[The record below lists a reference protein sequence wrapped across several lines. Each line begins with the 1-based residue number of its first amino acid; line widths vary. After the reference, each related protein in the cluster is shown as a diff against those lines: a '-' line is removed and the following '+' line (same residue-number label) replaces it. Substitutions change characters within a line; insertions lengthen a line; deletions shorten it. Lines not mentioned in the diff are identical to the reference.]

1 MNGGENAS
9 KCFYKKFRGR
19 GKKQGVSIFGTS
31 KPPSPPPPSPHGNNF
46 KRSTKPL
53 DDISI
58 ILKNKRIEKNLT
70 QKELAQISNVSE
82 KTIKNWEQGKR
93 NPALARMDTIMQV
106 CEILDIDPVLI
117 FYVKEDSSDE

>member
-1 MNGGENAS
+1 MRPN
-9 KCFYKKFRGR
+9 
-19 GKKQGVSIFGTS
+19 VSIKNLGVGVKNRGCQFS
-31 KPPSPPPPSPHGNNF
+31 AHANPPSPPPPSPHRNNF
-46 KRSTKPL
+46 KRRSTKPL

-70 QKELAQISNVSE
+70 QKELAEKSNVSE

-106 CEILDIDPVLI
+106 CEILEIDPVLI
-117 FYVKEDSSDE
+117 FYVKEDSSNE

>member
-1 MNGGENAS
+1 MHPN
-9 KCFYKKFRGR
+9 
-19 GKKQGVSIFGTS
+19 VSIKNLGVGVKNRGYQFS
-31 KPPSPPPPSPHGNNF
+31 AHENPPTPPPPHPHRNNF
-46 KRSTKPL
+46 KRRSTKPL

-70 QKELAQISNVSE
+70 QKELAQKSNVSE

-106 CEILDIDPVLI
+106 CEILEIDPVLI
-117 FYVKEDSSDE
+117 FYTKEDSSDE

>member
-1 MNGGENAS
+1 MRPN
-9 KCFYKKFRGR
+9 
-19 GKKQGVSIFGTS
+19 VSIKNLGVGVKNRGCQFS
-31 KPPSPPPPSPHGNNF
+31 AHENPPSPPPPSPHRNNF
-46 KRSTKPL
+46 KRRSTKPL
-53 DDISI
+53 NDIAI

-70 QKELAQISNVSE
+70 QKELAEKSNVSE

-117 FYVKEDSSDE
+117 FYVKEESNDE

>member
-1 MNGGENAS
+1 MRPN
-9 KCFYKKFRGR
+9 
-19 GKKQGVSIFGTS
+19 VSIKNLGVGVKNRGCQFS
-31 KPPSPPPPSPHGNNF
+31 AHQNPPSPPPPSPHGNNF
-46 KRSTKPL
+46 KRRSTKPL

-70 QKELAQISNVSE
+70 QKELAEKSNVSE

-106 CEILDIDPVLI
+106 CEILGIDPVLI

>member
-1 MNGGENAS
+1 MRPN
-9 KCFYKKFRGR
+9 
-19 GKKQGVSIFGTS
+19 VSIKNLGVGVKNRGCQFS
-31 KPPSPPPPSPHGNNF
+31 AHENPPSPHRNNF
-46 KRSTKPL
+46 KRRSTKPL

-70 QKELAQISNVSE
+70 QKELAQKSNVSE

-106 CEILDIDPVLI
+106 CEILEIDPVLI

>member
-1 MNGGENAS
+1 MRVN
-9 KCFYKKFRGR
+9 
-19 GKKQGVSIFGTS
+19 VSIKNLGVGVKNRGCQFSTHAN
-31 KPPSPPPPSPHGNNF
+31 PPTPPPPTPHKNNF
-46 KRSTKPL
+46 KRRTSKPL

-58 ILKNKRIEKNLT
+58 ILKNKRIEKHLT
-70 QKELAQISNVSE
+70 QKELAEKAKVSE

-117 FYVKEDSSDE
+117 FYVKEDSVNE

>member
-1 MNGGENAS
+1 MRPN
-9 KCFYKKFRGR
+9 
-19 GKKQGVSIFGTS
+19 VSIKNLGVGVKNRGCQFS
-31 KPPSPPPPSPHGNNF
+31 AHENPPSPPPPSPHRNNF
-46 KRSTKPL
+46 KRRSTKPL

-58 ILKNKRIEKNLT
+58 ILKKKRIEKNLT
-70 QKELAQISNVSE
+70 QKELAEKSNVSE

-117 FYVKEDSSDE
+117 FYTKEESSNE

>member
-1 MNGGENAS
+1 MRAN
-9 KCFYKKFRGR
+9 
-19 GKKQGVSIFGTS
+19 VSIKNLGVGVKNRGCQFS
-31 KPPSPPPPSPHGNNF
+31 ACENPPTPPPPHPHKNNF
-46 KRSTKPL
+46 NRRTTKPL

-70 QKELAQISNVSE
+70 QKELAIKSNVSE

-117 FYVKEDSSDE
+117 FYYKEESDHE

>member
-1 MNGGENAS
+1 MRPN
-9 KCFYKKFRGR
+9 
-19 GKKQGVSIFGTS
+19 VSIKNLGVGVKNRGCQFS
-31 KPPSPPPPSPHGNNF
+31 AHEKPPLPPPPSPHRNNF
-46 KRSTKPL
+46 KRRSTKPL

-70 QKELAQISNVSE
+70 QKELAEKSNVSE

-106 CEILDIDPVLI
+106 CEILGIDPVLI
-117 FYVKEDSSDE
+117 FYTKEDSSDE